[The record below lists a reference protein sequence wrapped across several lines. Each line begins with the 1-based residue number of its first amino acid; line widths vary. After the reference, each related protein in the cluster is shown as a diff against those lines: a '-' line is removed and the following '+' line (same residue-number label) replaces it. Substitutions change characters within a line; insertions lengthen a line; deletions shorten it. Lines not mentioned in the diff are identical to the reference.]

1 MKLIDFCSLYCL
13 LSSYLDSSSFPART
27 SFAIAKFI
35 VSNES
40 NYKLYLSKRAEL
52 ITKYCDKDGKGE
64 PIIDGNGYKVTP
76 ENMVLFQK
84 ELSDLN
90 DYEIEPV
97 KLTLYFEDLASLSLT
112 PREYSTLIPYISE

>member
-13 LSSYLDSSSFPART
+13 LSSYFDSSLPARA

-52 ITKYCDKDGKGE
+52 ISKYADKDEKGE
-64 PIIDGNGYKVTP
+64 LIVDENGYKVSP
-76 ENMVLFQK
+76 KNMVLFQK

-97 KLTLYFEDLASLSLT
+97 KLTLYFEDLSSLSLT
-112 PREYSTLIPYISE
+112 PREYSILIPYISE